1 MAVTHMVFP
10 LASEPLPYNDARA
23 RMHWMIRPLAQTT
36 MDLPPWLLLIAAALA
51 GVLLW
56 RTLAPPSWRSWR
68 WPAAGGESQ
77 RSDPLARPQQPSLAQ
92 QRSVERDMQTLMH
105 ELSEMSRKI
114 IGQLDARSAKL
125 QELLKQADEKI
136 ERLAALEARPRE
148 QAAPPP
154 LTSMPELNIEIDP
167 RHEQIYALD
176 AEGLSVGQIST
187 RLDMQESEVELVLAL
202 HPRRRAAV

>member
-1 MAVTHMVFP
+1 
-10 LASEPLPYNDARA
+10 
-23 RMHWMIRPLAQTT
+23 MIRPLAQTT

-56 RTLAPPSWRSWR
+56 RTLAPPSWRNWR
-68 WPAAGGESQ
+68 WPAAGAPESQQ

-136 ERLAALEARPRE
+136 ERLAALESRPRE

-154 LTSMPELNIEIDP
+154 APVAAAASMPELNIEIDP
-167 RHEQIYALD
+167 RHEQIYTLED
-176 AEGLSVGQIST
+176 EGLNAIQISN
-187 RLDMQESEVELVLAL
+187 RLNIPEGEVELILAL
-202 HPRRRAAV
+202 RPRRRAIV